1 MMIRRV
7 ICAAARGKNL
17 VSCSISSS
25 AVVCVNKQIYRNK
38 SDDEKVDLS
47 KTIKMQFVE
56 AKSGDTIE
64 VDAVIGK
71 SVLDAALAHDIDIE
85 GACGG
90 ELACSTC
97 HVICSKELYGK
108 LPAKKPEEDDM
119 LDLAYGLTDTSRLCC
134 QLKVTKELENAVFT
148 VPAETNNLL

>member
-1 MMIRRV
+1 MLRFIPMVTRCTRHG
-7 ICAAARGKNL
+7 ARG
-17 VSCSISSS
+17 ISGS
-25 AVVCVNKQIYRNK
+25 AIVGVNKQIYRNK
-38 SDDEKVDLS
+38 NDEKIDLS
-47 KTIKMQFVE
+47 KTIKMQFIE
-56 AKSGDTIE
+56 AKSGDKIE

-71 SVLDAALAHDIDIE
+71 SVLDVALVHDIDIE

-97 HVICSKELYGK
+97 HVICSKELYDK

-134 QLKVTKELENAVFT
+134 QLKVTQELENAVFT